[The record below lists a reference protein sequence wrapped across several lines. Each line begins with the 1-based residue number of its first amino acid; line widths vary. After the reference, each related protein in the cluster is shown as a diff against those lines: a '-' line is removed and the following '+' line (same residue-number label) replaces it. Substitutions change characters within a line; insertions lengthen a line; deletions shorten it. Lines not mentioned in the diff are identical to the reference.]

1 MLFKLLGWRGRMD
14 LDEERYSTWGWG
26 PHALTSHGHGHGHG
40 GRRHPMA
47 AMVPP
52 PPPSTTALT
61 LSQHVQLQQI
71 MKLLGPLKRNVYLVL
86 VLNKQ
91 EKESKNEYS

>member
-52 PPPSTTALT
+52 PPEYRCIDTQPTCPTSTNYE
-61 LSQHVQLQQI
+61 VV
-71 MKLLGPLKRNVYLVL
+71 GPLEKKCVL
-86 VLNKQ
+86 GT
-91 EKESKNEYS
+91 SA

>member
-1 MLFKLLGWRGRMD
+1 MHQPAM
-14 LDEERYSTWGWG
+14 
-26 PHALTSHGHGHGHG
+26 AMAMA
-40 GRRHPMA
+40 MA
-47 AMVPP
+47 AAAIPWPPWCP
-52 PPPSTTALT
+52 PPPSTAALT